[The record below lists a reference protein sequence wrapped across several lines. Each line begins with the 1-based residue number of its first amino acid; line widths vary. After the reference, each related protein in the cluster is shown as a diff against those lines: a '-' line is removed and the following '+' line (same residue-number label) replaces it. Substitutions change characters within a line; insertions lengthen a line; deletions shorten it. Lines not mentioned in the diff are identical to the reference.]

1 MALIHFLIKFT
12 DIAFEMFNQVKP
24 VKERCLAE
32 IKYKT
37 GLCHYT
43 NMSYDTSIADFQ
55 KSAEFMQQAIDA
67 QKAREQTADVK
78 QTIEDLT
85 KMREDILNKIA
96 EVEETKQ
103 LVGFHDDFH
112 MVNILNK

>member
-1 MALIHFLIKFT
+1 
-12 DIAFEMFNQVKP
+12 MFNKAKP

-43 NMSYDTSIADFQ
+43 AMSYDTSIADFRQ
-55 KSAEFMQQAIDA
+55 SADYMQQAIEV
-67 QKAREQTADVK
+67 QKAREQTPEIK

-85 KMREDILNKIA
+85 TMREDILNKIG

-103 LVGFHDDFH
+103 LVSFCDLPI
-112 MVNILNK
+112 NSTNAKLLN